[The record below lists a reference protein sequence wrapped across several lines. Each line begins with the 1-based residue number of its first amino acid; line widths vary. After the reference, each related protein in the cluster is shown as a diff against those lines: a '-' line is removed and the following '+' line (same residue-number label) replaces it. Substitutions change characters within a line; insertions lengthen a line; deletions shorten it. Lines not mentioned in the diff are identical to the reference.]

1 MPRAAAWGNLKNA
14 NVSLRAPED
23 WQHLTAETTSVMIP
37 TPDSFR
43 SQTTSAQHTKVVSH
57 YQSSQQTRPYKTLF
71 HAELLQGDF
80 SHNVKMTSR
89 ETGGDPLPKQCRN
102 RVAQPS
108 ATALPLIKPHKA
120 CPALGSTASTK
131 PYNGMVGERIPLPLK

>member
-43 SQTTSAQHTKVVSH
+43 SQTTSAQHTRLSLITNPPNKHVLTKPSSMLSSCKVTSP
-57 YQSSQQTRPYKTLF
+57 T
-71 HAELLQGDF
+71 A
-80 SHNVKMTSR
+80 SR